1 MLNRIFIKKH
11 TISISVIIFIIIY
24 SILYYI
30 KPDFI
35 YNQDGSLREFG
46 IGYKSKTII
55 PLWLLSIII
64 AILSYFI
71 VSYYIAIPKLKY

>member
-24 SILYYI
+24 SVLYYI